1 MNIGKGDEDHTTSSW
16 QAKIIGVT
24 EPKLKLLVDP
34 LFTKAILNN
43 HSALGDSLERLDN
56 YKYRMLHHTGNIYIR
71 NCSKDVIM
79 P

>member
-1 MNIGKGDEDHTTSSW
+1 MSIGKGDEDRTTSSW

-43 HSALGDSLERLDN
+43 HSALGDQINLKLNATLDKIINRNITLSLETL
-56 YKYRMLHHTGNIYIR
+56 K
-71 NCSKDVIM
+71 
-79 P
+79 

>member
-1 MNIGKGDEDHTTSSW
+1 MSIGKGDEDRTTSSW

-43 HSALGDSLERLDN
+43 HSALGDQMNLKLNATLDKIINRNITLSLE
-56 YKYRMLHHTGNIYIR
+56 I
-71 NCSKDVIM
+71 
-79 P
+79 

>member
-1 MNIGKGDEDHTTSSW
+1 MSIGKGDEDRTTSSW

-43 HSALGDSLERLDN
+43 HSALGDQINLKLNATLHKIINRNITLSLETL
-56 YKYRMLHHTGNIYIR
+56 K
-71 NCSKDVIM
+71 
-79 P
+79 

>member
-1 MNIGKGDEDHTTSSW
+1 MSIGKGDEDRTTSSW

-43 HSALGDSLERLDN
+43 HSALGDQMNLKLNATLDKIINRNITLSLETL
-56 YKYRMLHHTGNIYIR
+56 K
-71 NCSKDVIM
+71 
-79 P
+79 